1 MARGSSERRSGGS
14 VSKEQTGE
22 KPEVDKIQVLVD
34 LAVESWRFA
43 RLFGRVLMK
52 LDAGEAP
59 RFTNQLRYFQKSL
72 EDRLAAVGLKLVNLE
87 GHPYEPGIAASA
99 LNIGEFGPEDRL
111 TVDQMMEPIVMGAA
125 GVVRS
130 GTVTVRKSEQ

>member
-1 MARGSSERRSGGS
+1 MSE
-14 VSKEQTGE
+14 EQTGE
-22 KPEVDKIQVLVD
+22 KPEVDKTQVLVD

-43 RLFGRVLMK
+43 RLFGRVLTK

-72 EDRLAAVGLKLVNLE
+72 EDRLAAAGLKLVNLE

-99 LNIGEFGPEDRL
+99 LNIGDFGPEDRL
-111 TVDQMMEPIVMGAA
+111 TIDQMMEPIIMGAA

-130 GTVTVRKSEQ
+130 GTVTVRRAEQ